1 MNRGR
6 LRCQP
11 FHDLDPY
18 WAASGS
24 TLISGKDNPE
34 GLQGVIITG
43 QGHGLISVERIKKGL
58 ELVLIWM
65 IGNIAGICESNGQ
78 LGPGFVA

>member
-1 MNRGR
+1 MR

-11 FHDLDPY
+11 FHALEPY
-18 WAASGS
+18 RAAAGR
-24 TLISGKDNPE
+24 TLISGKDNSE
-34 GLQGVIITG
+34 GLKCVIITG
-43 QGHGLISVERIKKGL
+43 QGHGLTSVERIKKGL